1 MLQLSYDELDD
12 AEENVFLD
20 IAFFFEGEN
29 KDHVMRLLDACG
41 FYATIGIETLQ
52 DKALVNILKD
62 NKIHMHQLI
71 QEMGWEIVRKDSR
84 IYKSMIGVD
93 D

>member
-12 AEENVFLD
+12 AEKNIFLD

-52 DKALVNILKD
+52 DKALVTISKD

-71 QEMGWEIVRKDSR
+71 QEMGWEIVRQDSR
-84 IYKSMIGVD
+84 IYKTLKGVAD
-93 D
+93 